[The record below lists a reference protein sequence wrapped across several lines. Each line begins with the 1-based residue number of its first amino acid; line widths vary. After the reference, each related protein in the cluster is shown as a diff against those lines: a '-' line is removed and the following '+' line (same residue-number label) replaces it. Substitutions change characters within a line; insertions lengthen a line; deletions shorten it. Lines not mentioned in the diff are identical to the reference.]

1 MSTEQ
6 IVKLLAMSDEDF
18 DKTFKDAHPEA
29 AHLDLDENAFDV
41 LSLMLDKLTKD
52 SHE

>member
-18 DKTFKDAHPEA
+18 DKAFKEAHPET
-29 AHLDLDENAFDV
+29 AHLDLDADTFDV
-41 LSLMLDKLTKD
+41 LSIMLDKLSKD